1 MKIAIYTDDA
11 PIAEDRL
18 ASGMNRVNTRLF
30 NAINE
35 NITTIVTSF
44 QHRDFDNTDLDFLL
58 FEKIRYFSF
67 NKLTIKLIRKLN
79 KLFSKVFSYSFDFL
93 FYLSKKDIIDNLID
107 SNSDILFVPLGSN
120 IRAYS
125 RAIHLS
131 KETNLPLAVYIVDEF
146 LDAAIL
152 AGDKYGKRTCE
163 KYLQQYLEY
172 TKTIFVISEGMQE
185 YLKTNYNVKSIVLNL
200 PFEKKFDISENTIN
214 QILFLGNL
222 SHFYEDGILELLKS
236 LRKFNSLNS
245 NKIVLR
251 LTIKTLPSFL
261 NGFEDLIVYSKI
273 DGDDNLAK
281 EINKSLFCFIPYSFD
296 KKYKTMVST
305 SFPSK
310 TLECLSYAKHIL
322 VYGPSYC
329 SAVRYFDLNNIKTTI
344 DTQDENLIFTF
355 INKIVNDKINYSIEC
370 NNIVT
375 DNHSYDSIKTTFLG
389 TIYE

>member
-11 PIAEDRL
+11 PISEDRL

-35 NITTIVTSF
+35 NITTIATSF
-44 QHRDFDNTDLDFLL
+44 QHRDFDNTDLDS
-58 FEKIRYFSF
+58 E
-67 NKLTIKLIRKLN
+67 
-79 KLFSKVFSYSFDFL
+79 
-93 FYLSKKDIIDNLID
+93 LSKKIVYFEKNKFLSKVIKKIGRIVSNFLKIDIDLLFLLH
-107 SNSDILFVPLGSN
+107 SNKICKSIINSKSDVLFVPLGSN
-120 IRAYS
+120 IRAFK
-125 RAIHLS
+125 RAMYIS
-131 KETNLPLAVYIVDEF
+131 QITKLPLAVYIVDEF

-152 AGDKYGKRTCE
+152 SDDRIGKTMVE
-163 KYLQQYLEY
+163 
-172 TKTIFVISEGMQE
+172 TKLSKWLNDTKHIFVISEGMKE
-185 YLKTNYNVKSIVLNL
+185 YLSTEYQVNSKVLNL
-200 PFEKKFDISENTIN
+200 PFEKKYEFIEQTEN

-251 LTIKTLPSFL
+251 LTIKNLPSFL

-329 SAVRYFDLNNIKTTI
+329 SAVRYFDLNNIKTII

-355 INKIVNDKINYSIEC
+355 INKIVNDKINYSIEY

-375 DNHSYDSIKTTFLG
+375 NNHSYDSIKTTFLG